1 MIRLIIADDHA
12 IVRGGLKQLFALSTD
27 ITVVGEAENSQQ
39 LLSFLDEN
47 AVDLVLLDLT
57 MPDLGGVEM
66 ISRIRGQY
74 PALPILILSMHN
86 ELQIVSRALKTGAN
100 GYLTKDNDPE
110 TLLTAIR
117 RVAGDGRFIDPKL
130 AEKMVFEFESSEP
143 SKPHEKLSEREFQIL
158 QLLAKGQSLND
169 IGRDLAIS
177 NKTVSTY
184 KARLFEKLHISNN
197 AELIRYYD
205 AHRLNM

>member
-1 MIRLIIADDHA
+1 
-12 IVRGGLKQLFALSTD
+12 
-27 ITVVGEAENSQQ
+27 
-39 LLSFLDEN
+39 
-47 AVDLVLLDLT
+47 
-57 MPDLGGVEM
+57 
-66 ISRIRGQY
+66 
-74 PALPILILSMHN
+74 
-86 ELQIVSRALKTGAN
+86 
-100 GYLTKDNDPE
+100 
-110 TLLTAIR
+110 
-117 RVAGDGRFIDPKL
+117 
-130 AEKMVFEFESSEP
+130 
-143 SKPHEKLSEREFQIL
+143 L